1 MVFRFKCKFRF
12 YPCRCCQL
20 QSFYLLLVK
29 ATSTAYILAQETHS
43 YLFKL
48 PFLFT
53 YCQALLSHTLPRTVS
68 LSEVIQAVTEKEQ
81 RTDNDFGKYPGTQQ
95 KKLLLLYQK
104 LRVLLHGG
112 I

>member
-1 MVFRFKCKFRF
+1 
-12 YPCRCCQL
+12 
-20 QSFYLLLVK
+20 
-29 ATSTAYILAQETHS
+29 
-43 YLFKL
+43 
-48 PFLFT
+48 
-53 YCQALLSHTLPRTVS
+53 VS